1 MLVVCIQI
9 GFDVT
14 GCACIAAI
22 WLRVA
27 SFDFRL
33 ENSESRKPWKARSTR
48 NPRRQGSES
57 FICHTRFWWVMFI
70 HPVSNSDTIPP
81 KNGNN
86 ISLLFSIWRL
96 MGTVFVCFSVP
107 RRPTCASY
115 WSWRCLGESKDR
127 GVVSRPGCFSGYMSA
142 CWYYIC
148 SGVGI
153 IQIDP
158 NNSKYR
164 SQLPFDTE
172 RDLYHHCMSMEFQTT
187 INSVAGFQF
196 ERAQDFAPTSC
207 ESGLN
212 NPVFRKPKKKHG
224 FFVDFARANLVVCV
238 HPLRPPT

>member
-1 MLVVCIQI
+1 M
-9 GFDVT
+9 
-14 GCACIAAI
+14 
-22 WLRVA
+22 
-27 SFDFRL
+27 
-33 ENSESRKPWKARSTR
+33 
-48 NPRRQGSES
+48 GS
-57 FICHTRFWWVMFI
+57 
-70 HPVSNSDTIPP
+70 
-81 KNGNN
+81 
-86 ISLLFSIWRL
+86 
-96 MGTVFVCFSVP
+96 VFVCFSVP

-172 RDLYHHCMSMEFQTT
+172 RDLYHHYIICQWSFKQLST
-187 INSVAGFQF
+187 QW
-196 ERAQDFAPTSC
+196 QDSSLKGPKILPPTSC